1 MKPLIA
7 IVLAASLVGACGG
20 PNLSFS
26 VRAGS
31 GASSASATALTVT
44 TGIVVSRIRLV
55 IRKVEL
61 ETAGG
66 SETDEVASGP
76 YLLDLSGAALD
87 SGAPA
92 QLLSASFTPGTYSQV
107 KFELHKAETGETG
120 ANADLQDMIAAGA
133 SIIVDGTIDG
143 AAFTFTSA
151 VDAEQQFE
159 GTLVLA
165 DGSNL
170 TLDVDPSSWFVSS
183 GARLDPR
190 NSANR
195 SQIENN
201 IQNSFKAFQDDNHD
215 GTPDHL

>member
-7 IVLAASLVGACGG
+7 VVLAASLAACGG

-31 GASSASATALTVT
+31 GASAASAKALTVT
-44 TGIVVSRIRLV
+44 TGIAVSRIRLV

-87 SGAPA
+87 SGTPS
-92 QLLSASFTPGTYSQV
+92 QLLAASFTPGTYSEL
-107 KFELHKAETGETG
+107 KFELHKADSGETG
-120 ANADLQDMIAAGA
+120 ANADLTDMIAAGA
-133 SIIVDGTIDG
+133 SVIVDGTIDG
-143 AAFTFTSA
+143 APFTFTSA
-151 VDAEQQFE
+151 VDAQQQFE
-159 GTLVLA
+159 GTLVLT

-170 TLDVDPSSWFVSS
+170 TLQVDPSSWFVSS

-190 NSANR
+190 NSSNR

-215 GTPDHL
+215 GTPDHA